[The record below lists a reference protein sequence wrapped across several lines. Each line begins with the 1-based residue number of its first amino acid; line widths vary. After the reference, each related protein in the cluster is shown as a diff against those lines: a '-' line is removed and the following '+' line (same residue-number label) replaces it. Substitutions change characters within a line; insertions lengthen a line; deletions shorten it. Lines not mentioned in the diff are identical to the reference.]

1 MVNKI
6 LYKEIKLN
14 RNNDIAN
21 LRKEVRTIMAK
32 MFFSQIDQTKMV
44 TAASELARNTITFGN
59 GGVVNIY
66 RVTEDSIEGVTIV
79 FKDFGPGITDI
90 ELALQDGYSSLNGM
104 GVGLGGARRL
114 VDDFQIESAINI
126 GTIIKITKWL
136 KNTIK

>member
-1 MVNKI
+1 MVNKT

-32 MFFSQIDQTKMV
+32 MFFSQIGQTKMV

-66 RVTEDSIEGVTIV
+66 RVTEDLIEGVTIV

-90 ELALQDGYSSLNGM
+90 ELALQDGYSTLNGM

-114 VDDFQIESAINI
+114 VDDFQIESAINT